1 MSYGNVYNRVLQP
14 TLERCGLDGQRVGFH
29 SFRRFCGSMLTE
41 EMGRSITQVSEYLG
55 HADKATTF
63 GSYQHTT
70 DKGLGGAFELEWGHP
85 GATRATGKTPEVP
98 QPAADDQT

>member
-63 GSYQHTT
+63 GSS
-70 DKGLGGAFELEWGHP
+70 LS
-85 GATRATGKTPEVP
+85 GATLGPLGPPEKPPKSRSP
-98 QPAADDQT
+98 QQTIRPETAD